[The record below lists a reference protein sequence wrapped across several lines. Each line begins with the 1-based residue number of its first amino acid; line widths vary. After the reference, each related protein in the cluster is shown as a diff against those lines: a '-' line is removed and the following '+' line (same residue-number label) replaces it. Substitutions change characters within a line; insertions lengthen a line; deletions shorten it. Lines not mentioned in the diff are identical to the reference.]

1 MIKISTIKGKKG
13 QGKIVTAGPLMTAT
27 VVVAILLII
36 FFIFTKAVAIK
47 PKVKGIDA
55 LAAKEQILDSLI
67 SYLNTPASADNQEI
81 KISDLIRLAKLN
93 PSYKDALKS
102 KTEEI
107 FGKTYGEHYAIEV
120 KGVFSLDKGVTIK
133 QIYQETITI
142 PDNIEII
149 FYIKK

>member
-1 MIKISTIKGKKG
+1 MIKIQTIKGKKA

-27 VVVAILLII
+27 IVVAILLII
-36 FFIFTKAVAIK
+36 FFVFTKAVAIQ

-55 LAAKEQILDSLI
+55 LTAKEQILDSLI
-67 SYLNTPASADNQEI
+67 SYLSTPVYADNQEI

-107 FGKTYGEHYAIEV
+107 FDKTYGEHYSIEV
-120 KGVFSLDKGVTIK
+120 KNIFSIDKGAAVK
-133 QIYQETITI
+133 QVYQETITI

-149 FYIKK
+149 FYLKK